1 MHLRTCLKT
10 GCWGGEKES
19 DGLLVLRD
27 DLSPKFYSEFASDWI
42 AKGANIVGG
51 CCGTT
56 AEHILAIAQKLRA

>member
-1 MHLRTCLKT
+1 
-10 GCWGGEKES
+10 
-19 DGLLVLRD
+19 LRD